1 MGQSLT
7 NQAARSRKTYAR
19 LTPLT
24 PTSALQHNSRLIE
37 WCAQD
42 EAALASKENEL
53 RKVQGLFDKLKSAQE
68 EDKVALEAAQRKF
81 QAVSSGLLSAD
92 DGTNATL
99 EDQLMNAKQAVAQA
113 QTEKKQAEMQL
124 APCQKELREKEQ
136 EMKKTSSNY
145 EGDRQKLEKMER
157 ELKTL
162 EKDLSKLNY
171 KDGHI
176 EDLQEQKRRLSQEIR
191 SLRYQLDNSKSRNP
205 HLNFVYRDPETNFN
219 RASVKGLVCRLVKVK
234 QPHTARALEVAA
246 GGKLY
251 NVIVDTEVTSKKL
264 LKRGQ
269 LQRRTTI
276 IPLNKISGHSMNQN
290 TIHTA
295 EQLVGK
301 DNVQP
306 ALSLI
311 EYDRELR
318 PAMEWIFGQVFICR
332 DMATARKVTF
342 HERIMKKS
350 VTLDGDSVDP
360 GGTLSGGA
368 AAKGPNVFEEV
379 NKLKEPEE
387 ALARKE
393 LELAVVDQE
402 ITNLAKVA
410 ERSCF
415 LFFCERVNQ
424 ALGLEEGGEGFM
436 AGGETNSWEPCVYK

>member
-1 MGQSLT
+1 MALIKETQNGVVQPDSNT
-7 NQAARSRKTYAR
+7 YFMFRRKNMKWNLEKY
-19 LTPLT
+19 
-24 PTSALQHNSRLIE
+24 
-37 WCAQD
+37 D
-42 EAALASKENEL
+42 DAALASKESEL

-205 HLNFVYRDPETNFN
+205 HLNFVYCDPETNFN

-360 GGTLSGGA
+360 GGTLSGG
-368 AAKGPNVFEEV
+368 
-379 NKLKEPEE
+379 
-387 ALARKE
+387 
-393 LELAVVDQE
+393 
-402 ITNLAKVA
+402 
-410 ERSCF
+410 
-415 LFFCERVNQ
+415 
-424 ALGLEEGGEGFM
+424 
-436 AGGETNSWEPCVYK
+436 

>member
-1 MGQSLT
+1 MEIDASVVINEVEKRGQLFDTSYSQYYDRNVKKLWEKCT
-7 NQAARSRKTYAR
+7 FTPPKQCQDIIPNWGQLSSEEKTKYGSAARKKRKYIYFDR
-19 LTPLT
+19 LPFLELFAKILGIESSIPGEPHLPDDSSTPGPNTT
-24 PTSALQHNSRLIE
+24 PPTPASSTKIKAMVDKDILAALQMSHCPL
-37 WCAQD
+37 
-42 EAALASKENEL
+42 AANIVLCHKE
-53 RKVQGLFDKLKSAQE
+53 
-68 EDKVALEAAQRKF
+68 
-81 QAVSSGLLSAD
+81 
-92 DGTNATL
+92 
-99 EDQLMNAKQAVAQA
+99 
-113 QTEKKQAEMQL
+113 
-124 APCQKELREKEQ
+124 
-136 EMKKTSSNY
+136 
-145 EGDRQKLEKMER
+145 
-157 ELKTL
+157 
-162 EKDLSKLNY
+162 LSKLNY

-205 HLNFVYRDPETNFN
+205 HLNFVYRDPENNFN

-264 LKRGQ
+264 LKKGQ

-290 TIHTA
+290 TIRTA

-342 HERIMKKS
+342 HERIMKKH
-350 VTLDGDSVDP
+350 VIL
-360 GGTLSGGA
+360 
-368 AAKGPNVFEEV
+368 
-379 NKLKEPEE
+379 
-387 ALARKE
+387 
-393 LELAVVDQE
+393 
-402 ITNLAKVA
+402 NLHW
-410 ERSCF
+410 
-415 LFFCERVNQ
+415 L
-424 ALGLEEGGEGFM
+424 L
-436 AGGETNSWEPCVYK
+436 